1 MPVGVPIRNK
11 AHLVDFLHQGGKDP
25 GKWGVG
31 LEYEQVGLSF
41 PDLRPLPFSGPA
53 SITSVLEGFY
63 READWNPNREN
74 TDLIGLEKEGA
85 RITLEPGGQLE
96 LSGRVHSNLVTL
108 RKELSDFQRN
118 LRAISDPQGIS
129 WLAIGLHPFAK
140 LSEIPWMPKERYRI
154 LSAYL
159 ADKGTL
165 SHNMMKQTAGVQ
177 VNLDYHDE
185 ADAMEKFRV
194 AMGLT
199 SIVTAIFANS
209 SVSEGKLNGFA
220 TRRAYIWLHTDSDR
234 CGLLR
239 FAFEPGLSFE
249 RYVEYAMQVP
259 SLFLV
264 RKKRWA
270 ATGGVSF
277 GSLLESGWQGRPL
290 QEKDWAIH
298 LTSLFPEVRLKK
310 YLEIRS
316 SDSTTVPRAIAFAAL
331 WMGIL
336 YHPESRRSAWK
347 LVEGF
352 TWEERTA
359 LHERVCRLGLE
370 ARTRNR
376 TVRELA
382 QQLLALAHDGVSKL
396 GLLSSAGPN
405 FLKPAQALVDG
416 TETSPAGMLAGDWER
431 GQWANRPRD
440 IARLFVQ

>member
-1 MPVGVPIRNK
+1 MSFRVPIRNK
-11 AHLVDFLHQGGKDP
+11 SQLVDFLHQGGKDP

-31 LEYEQVGLSF
+31 LEYEQVGLSL
-41 PDLRPLPFSGPA
+41 PDLRPLSFSGPA
-53 SITSVLEGFY
+53 SITAVLEGL
-63 READWNPNREN
+63 RLEAGWNPNREN
-74 TDLIGLEKEGA
+74 SHLIGLEKEGA

-96 LSGRVHSNLVTL
+96 LSGRVHLNLATL

-118 LRAISDPQGIS
+118 LRDISEPLGIL

-140 LSEIPWMPKERYRI
+140 LSEIPWMPKERYKI
-154 LSAYL
+154 LSAHL
-159 ADKGTL
+159 AGKGSL

-185 ADAMEKFRV
+185 ADAVEKFRV

-220 TRRAYIWLHTDSDR
+220 TRRAYIWLNTDSDR

-239 FAFEPGLSFE
+239 FAFEPGFSFE

-264 RKKRWA
+264 RKNRWR
-270 ATGGVSF
+270 ATGGVPF
-277 GSLLESGWQGRPL
+277 GSLLESGWQGQPL

-310 YLEIRS
+310 YLEIRG

-347 LVEGF
+347 LVDRF

-359 LHERVCRLGLE
+359 LHEQVCRLGLE
-370 ARTRNR
+370 ARAGNQ

-382 QQLLALAHDGVSKL
+382 QQLLTLAGDGLNQL
-396 GLLSSAGPN
+396 GLVSPAGPN
-405 FLKPAQALVDG
+405 FLEPAQALVDG
-416 TETSPAGMLAGDWER
+416 TETSPAEMLARDWDR
-431 GQWANRPRD
+431 GKWASRPVD